1 MAMRHYTVP
10 AFRRIGRHHR
20 PRGDHD
26 QTAPA
31 MRVAAALALLLTAG
45 CAKTTVTERQGYDG
59 PRLARPAR
67 IIVYDFAANASD
79 LPAGYNLAVAAP
91 NAEQTSDDVS
101 LGRKLGAEVAKDL
114 VEEIQAMGLPAVR
127 ATGQPP
133 PQVNDIAIVG
143 YFVSVDSGSVAKRFA
158 IGFGSGSP
166 ELKTVVEVYVQSS
179 NGLRRLGSAE
189 LNSTGPKGPGEALP
203 LAVAVASGNPIGLI
217 VSSAV
222 KVGGEV
228 SGMSTIEGSAKRTAK
243 EIADQLKV
251 GAQRQGWIY

>member
-1 MAMRHYTVP
+1 M
-10 AFRRIGRHHR
+10 
-20 PRGDHD
+20 
-26 QTAPA
+26 TAPA
-31 MRVAAALALLLTAG
+31 MRVAAALALLLIGG
-45 CAKTTVTERQGYDG
+45 CAKTTVTDRQYYEG

-67 IIVYDFAANASD
+67 VIVYDFAASASD

-91 NAEQTSDDVS
+91 SAEQTPDDVS

-114 VEEIQAMGLPAVR
+114 VVEIQGMGLPAV
-127 ATGQPP
+127 AAGGQPP
-133 PQVNDIAIVG
+133 PQLNDITIVG
-143 YFVSVDSGSVAKRFA
+143 YFVSVDSGSIAKRFA

-166 ELKTVVEVYVQSS
+166 ELKTVVEVYVMTAQ
-179 NGLRRLGSAE
+179 GLRRLGSAE

-243 EIADQLKV
+243 EIADQLKA
-251 GAQRQGWIY
+251 GAERQGWIY